1 MLCIIEGS
9 DKAGKSTLAKH
20 LSEVFGLKC
29 THLSKPKTN
38 DSFKE
43 YSDMINNIKGPM
55 IYDRSFLSEYVYAT
69 LWRGGCKITN
79 DQFRELEHKIV
90 LKAHELKLQIFVI
103 YASAPFD
110 VIKDRCIIEKEDLLQ
125 LDQIAQCQ
133 KLYSEIMSKTM
144 LKRIYYNSSTQQPK
158 NISELI
164 TNLFY

>member
-29 THLSKPKTN
+29 THLSKPKT
-38 DSFKE
+38 DDTYKE
-43 YSDMINNIKGPM
+43 YSDMIDNINGPI

-79 DQFRELEHKIV
+79 DQFRDLENKFV
-90 LKAHELKLQIFVI
+90 MKANELKLQNFVI
-103 YASAPFD
+103 YAHAPFE
-110 VIKDRCIIEKEDLLQ
+110 VIKYRCIKEKEDLLQ
-125 LDQIAQCQ
+125 LDQIAKCQ
-133 KLYSEIMSKTM
+133 TLYSEIMSKTM
-144 LKRIYYNSSTQQPK
+144 LKKIDYNSSTQQPK

-164 TNLFY
+164 TKLFY